1 MYILPYYDI
10 IYIYA
15 VIYIYLISYSISV
28 YLQIWSLD
36 EMVIRVYHHYSTF
49 IVPCFLLPSK
59 TTFWASTLVGLV
71 LNKTRSLSLC
81 LLVESQ
87 VVSLDWFKGKN
98 IGTPLYWWSKNQGSP
113 QKTNPIEHHIWWWN
127 PHFWC
132 LNPQVPTVKPSINC
146 HGRASDL
153 SFVIC
158 RVESLKG
165 PAPDVR
171 TGVRSQKMLV
181 SYGSENGYTWWKMM
195 INQWM
200 DWSCP

>member
-1 MYILPYYDI
+1 M
-10 IYIYA
+10 YIYA

-98 IGTPLYWWSKNQGSP
+98 IGTPLYWMVK
-113 QKTNPIEHHIWWWN
+113 KTRVPPRKPIQLNIIFDDGILI
-127 PHFWC
+127 FWC

-181 SYGSENGYTWWKMM
+181 SYGSENGYTWRKMM
-195 INQWM
+195 INQV
-200 DWSCP
+200 DGLELSLNFPTEP